1 MTALHFFYC
10 FFVGNGD
17 YLLTLCC
24 CLSGAAWRRFTI
36 RKLYVMKTY
45 NKALLPGTMLR
56 GKKRDYRID
65 RVLGQGTFGI
75 TYLAYTKVTVDGDL
89 GKLQPEIPVAV
100 KEFFMGDINGR
111 EGSTVTTGGSGE
123 LFDKYRHKFARE
135 SANLAN
141 LNHANIVKV
150 VETFEA
156 NGTSYY
162 VMEYCGGGSLDA
174 RIAECG
180 GLPQGEALRYFGQI
194 ASALSYMHSRRMLH
208 LDLKP
213 GNVMLRTGGEAVL
226 IDFGLSKQFTDDGE
240 PESSTTIGGGT
251 PGYASLE
258 QVNYNEDDSESKLP
272 VTMDVYSLGATLYKM
287 LTGKR
292 PPVASDVLARFPEQP
307 LRDHGVSDDVI
318 AAIRHAMQPIPA
330 NRYQSV
336 AAFAAA
342 LDCASEATEAVD
354 REEEPEVVLVDNGR
368 QPVAEPQP
376 HTPAA
381 EPARANQ
388 EQHEYPEPE
397 PEPEQPRRKWLPW
410 VVGVAVAAIAF
421 VAVMLLQPKP
431 QPAIE
436 VPEDLITAV
445 TQSDTVSADEQPVQ
459 QVAQQPQKPEPQRPV
474 RQEAVEQPQ
483 PTRPESQQTQQQPQ
497 RPVQQEAVEQPQPTR
512 PEPQRPVQQQ
522 PEPEPMPATVQQPQR
537 PQSNLPDIAMVYVS
551 GGTFTMGATSEQG
564 SDAYSNEKPAHS
576 VTLSGYYI
584 GKYEVTQEL
593 WEAVMGS
600 NPSYFKGDNLPVE
613 RVSWNDVQEFLR
625 KLNAMTGK
633 RYRLPT
639 EAEWEF
645 AARGGNSSR
654 GYKYSGSN
662 SLGSVAW
669 YRDNSGSRTH
679 AVGTKSPN
687 ELGIYDM
694 SGNVWE
700 WCQDWYSSSYYGS
713 SPRTNPKGP
722 NSGSYRVDRGGGWGG
737 SARGCRVSNRDY
749 GTPGNRDDYLGFRL
763 AL

>member
-1 MTALHFFYC
+1 MNKY
-10 FFVGNGD
+10 D
-17 YLLTLCC
+17 
-24 CLSGAAWRRFTI
+24 
-36 RKLYVMKTY
+36 
-45 NKALLPGTMLR
+45 KALLPGTVLR
-56 GKKRDYRID
+56 GKKNSYRID

-75 TYLAYTKVTVDGDL
+75 TYLAYTTVTVEGDL
-89 GKLQPEIPVAV
+89 GKLQGEMQVAI
-100 KEFFMGDINGR
+100 KEFFMSDINGR
-111 EGSTVTTGGSGE
+111 EGSSVTTGGSGE
-123 LFDKYRHKFARE
+123 LFDRYRHKFARE
-135 SANLAN
+135 ASNLAK
-141 LNHANIVKV
+141 LKHRGIVKV
-150 VETFEA
+150 IETFEA

-162 VMEYCGGGSLDA
+162 AMEYCGGGSLDA
-174 RIAECG
+174 LIAKRG
-180 GLPQGEALRYFGQI
+180 GLPEGDALRYFGQI
-194 ASALSYMHSRRMLH
+194 AEALSYMHSQRMLH

-213 GNVMLRTGGEAVL
+213 GNVMLRTDGEAVL
-226 IDFGLSKQFTDDGE
+226 IDFGLSKQFNDKGE

-251 PGYASLE
+251 PGYAPIE
-258 QVNYNEDDSESKLP
+258 QANYREDSGGKLP
-272 VTMDVYSLGATLYKM
+272 VTMDVYALGGTLYKM
-287 LTGKR
+287 LTGER
-292 PPVASDVLARFPEQP
+292 PPVASDVMNNELPEQP

-318 AAIRHAMQPIPA
+318 AAIHRAMQPKSRD
-330 NRYQSV
+330 RYQTV

-342 LDCASEATEAVD
+342 LDCASEATEAAD
-354 REEEPEVVLVDNGR
+354 QGEEPEVVLVDDGR

-397 PEPEQPRRKWLPW
+397 QPRRKWLPW
-410 VVGVAVAAIAF
+410 VVGLAVAAVAF

-436 VPEDLITAV
+436 VPDDLITAV

-459 QVAQQPQKPEPQRPV
+459 QVAQQPQKPEPQ
-474 RQEAVEQPQ
+474 
-483 PTRPESQQTQQQPQ
+483 QTQQQPQ
-497 RPVQQEAVEQPQPTR
+497 RPVQQQPVEQPQPTR

-564 SDAYSNEKPAHS
+564 SDAWDDEKPAHS

-584 GKYEVTQEL
+584 GKYEVTQKL
-593 WEAVMGS
+593 WKAVMGS
-600 NPSYFKGDNLPVE
+600 NPSNFKGDNLPVE

-633 RYRLPT
+633 NYRLPT

-654 GYKYSGSN
+654 GYKYSGGN
-662 SLGSVAW
+662 SIGNVAW
-669 YRDNSGSRTH
+669 FGSNSGSRTH

-694 SGNVWE
+694 SGNVYE
-700 WCQDWYSSSYYGS
+700 WCQDWYGSYSSSS
-713 SPRTNPKGP
+713 QRNPQGP
-722 NSGSYRVDRGGGWGG
+722 NSGSSRVYRGGSWSNNAG
-737 SARGCRVSNRDY
+737 RCRVSFRLYN
-749 GTPGNRDDYLGFRL
+749 TPGGRDSYLGFRL

>member
-1 MTALHFFYC
+1 MNKY
-10 FFVGNGD
+10 D
-17 YLLTLCC
+17 
-24 CLSGAAWRRFTI
+24 
-36 RKLYVMKTY
+36 
-45 NKALLPGTMLR
+45 KALLPGTVLR
-56 GKKRDYRID
+56 GKKNSYRID

-75 TYLAYTKVTVDGDL
+75 TYLAYTTVTVEGDL
-89 GKLQPEIPVAV
+89 GKLQTEIQVAV
-100 KEFFMGDINGR
+100 KEFFMSDINGR
-111 EGSTVTTGGSGE
+111 EGSSVTTGGSGE
-123 LFDKYRHKFARE
+123 LFDRYRHKFARE
-135 SANLAN
+135 ASNLAK
-141 LNHANIVKV
+141 LKHCGIVKV
-150 VETFEA
+150 IETFEA

-162 VMEYCGGGSLDA
+162 AMEYCGGGSLDA
-174 RIAECG
+174 LIANRG
-180 GLPQGEALRYFGQI
+180 GLPEGDALRYFGQI
-194 ASALSYMHSRRMLH
+194 AEALSYMHSQRMLH

-213 GNVMLRTGGEAVL
+213 GNVMLRTDGEAVL
-226 IDFGLSKQFTDDGE
+226 IDFGLSKQFNDKGE

-251 PGYASLE
+251 PGYAPIE
-258 QVNYNEDDSESKLP
+258 QANYREDSGGKLP
-272 VTMDVYSLGATLYKM
+272 VTMDVYALGGTLYKM
-287 LTGKR
+287 LTGER
-292 PPVASDVLARFPEQP
+292 PPVASDVMNNELPEQP

-318 AAIRHAMQPIPA
+318 AAIHRAMQPKSRD
-330 NRYQSV
+330 RYQTV

-342 LDCASEATEAVD
+342 LDCASEATEAAD
-354 REEEPEVVLVDNGR
+354 QGEEPEVVLVDDGR

-388 EQHEYPEPE
+388 GQQQNEYPEPE

-436 VPEDLITAV
+436 VPDDLITAV

-459 QVAQQPQKPEPQRPV
+459 QVAQQPQKPEPQ
-474 RQEAVEQPQ
+474 
-483 PTRPESQQTQQQPQ
+483 QTQQQPQ
-497 RPVQQEAVEQPQPTR
+497 RPVQQQPVEQPQPTR
-512 PEPQRPVQQQ
+512 PEPQRPVLQQ

-551 GGTFTMGATSEQG
+551 GGTFTMGATLEQG
-564 SDAYSNEKPAHS
+564 SDAWDDEKPAHS

-584 GKYEVTQEL
+584 GKYEVTQKL
-593 WEAVMGS
+593 WKAVMGS
-600 NPSYFKGDNLPVE
+600 NPSNFKGDNLPVE

-633 RYRLPT
+633 NYRLPT

-654 GYKYSGSN
+654 GYKYSGGN
-662 SLGSVAW
+662 SIGNVAW
-669 YRDNSGSRTH
+669 FGGNSGSRTH

-694 SGNVWE
+694 SGNVYE
-700 WCQDWYSSSYYGS
+700 WCQDWYGSYSSSS
-713 SPRTNPKGP
+713 QRNPQGP
-722 NSGSYRVDRGGGWGG
+722 NSGSDRVSRGGGWLNFA
-737 SARGCRVSNRDY
+737 SYCRVSFRNY
-749 GTPGNRDDYLGFRL
+749 YTPGGRDSYLGFRL

>member
-1 MTALHFFYC
+1 M
-10 FFVGNGD
+10 
-17 YLLTLCC
+17 
-24 CLSGAAWRRFTI
+24 S
-36 RKLYVMKTY
+36 
-45 NKALLPGTMLR
+45 
-56 GKKRDYRID
+56 
-65 RVLGQGTFGI
+65 
-75 TYLAYTKVTVDGDL
+75 
-89 GKLQPEIPVAV
+89 
-100 KEFFMGDINGR
+100 DINGR
-111 EGSTVTTGGSGE
+111 EGSSVTTGGSGE
-123 LFDKYRHKFARE
+123 LFDRYRHKFARE
-135 SANLAN
+135 ASNLAK
-141 LNHANIVKV
+141 LKHRGIVKV
-150 VETFEA
+150 IETFEA

-162 VMEYCGGGSLDA
+162 AMEYCGGGSLDA
-174 RIAECG
+174 LIANRG
-180 GLPQGEALRYFGQI
+180 GLPEGDALRYFGQI
-194 ASALSYMHSRRMLH
+194 AEALSYMHSQRMLH

-213 GNVMLRTGGEAVL
+213 GNVMLRTDGEAVL
-226 IDFGLSKQFTDDGE
+226 IDFGLSKQFNDKGE

-251 PGYASLE
+251 PGYAPIE
-258 QVNYNEDDSESKLP
+258 QANYREDSGGKLP
-272 VTMDVYSLGATLYKM
+272 VTMDVYALGGTLYKM
-287 LTGKR
+287 LTGER
-292 PPVASDVLARFPEQP
+292 PPVASDVMNNELPEQP

-318 AAIRHAMQPIPA
+318 AAIHRAMQPKSRD
-330 NRYQSV
+330 RYQTV

-342 LDCASEATEAVD
+342 LDCASEATEAAD
-354 REEEPEVVLVDNGR
+354 QGEEPEVMLVDAGR
-368 QPVAEPQP
+368 QPVAKQQP

-388 EQHEYPEPE
+388 EQPQNEY

-436 VPEDLITAV
+436 VPDDLITAV

-459 QVAQQPQKPEPQRPV
+459 QVAQQPQKPEPQ
-474 RQEAVEQPQ
+474 
-483 PTRPESQQTQQQPQ
+483 QTQQQPQ
-497 RPVQQEAVEQPQPTR
+497 RPVQQQPVEQPQPTR

-522 PEPEPMPATVQQPQR
+522 PEPEPMPATVQQSQR

-564 SDAYSNEKPAHS
+564 SDAWDDEKPAHS

-584 GKYEVTQEL
+584 GKYEVTQKL
-593 WEAVMGS
+593 WKAVMGS
-600 NPSYFKGDNLPVE
+600 NPSNFKGDNLPVE

-633 RYRLPT
+633 NYRLPT

-662 SLGSVAW
+662 SLGNVAW
-669 YRDNSGSRTH
+669 YYDNSGSGTH

-700 WCQDWYSSSYYGS
+700 WCQDWYGSYSGS
-713 SPRTNPKGP
+713 SQRNPQGP
-722 NSGSYRVDRGGGWGG
+722 NSGSSRVFRGGCW
-737 SARGCRVSNRDY
+737 SYDARFCRVSIRGYN
-749 GTPGNRDDYLGFRL
+749 TPGYRLNHLGFRL

>member
-1 MTALHFFYC
+1 
-10 FFVGNGD
+10 
-17 YLLTLCC
+17 
-24 CLSGAAWRRFTI
+24 
-36 RKLYVMKTY
+36 
-45 NKALLPGTMLR
+45 MLR

-162 VMEYCGGGSLDA
+162 VMEYCGGGSLDT

-258 QVNYNEDDSESKLP
+258 QANYNEDDSESKLP

-354 REEEPEVVLVDNGR
+354 REEEPEVVLVDDGW

-376 HTPAA
+376 HIPAA

-397 PEPEQPRRKWLPW
+397 PELEQPRRKWLPW

-459 QVAQQPQKPEPQRPV
+459 QEPEP
-474 RQEAVEQPQ
+474 
-483 PTRPESQQTQQQPQ
+483 T
-497 RPVQQEAVEQPQPTR
+497 
-512 PEPQRPVQQQ
+512 
-522 PEPEPMPATVQQPQR
+522 PEPER
-537 PQSNLPDIAMVYVS
+537 PQHNLPDIAMVYVS

-564 SDAYSNEKPAHS
+564 GEAYFDEKPAHS

-593 WEAVMGS
+593 WKAVMGS

-613 RVSWNDVQEFLR
+613 NVSWNDVQEFLR
-625 KLNAMTGK
+625 KLNVMTGK

-669 YRDNSGSRTH
+669 YDDNSGSRPH

-694 SGNVWE
+694 SGNVLE
-700 WCQDWYSSSYYGS
+700 LCQDWYDSSYYDN
-713 SPRTNPKGP
+713 SPRTNPQGP
-722 NSGSYRVDRGGGWGG
+722 NSGLNRVCRGSSWLSG
-737 SARGCRVSNRDY
+737 ARSCRVSSRCNDSPAVRH
-749 GTPGNRDDYLGFRL
+749 GNLGFRL

>member
-1 MTALHFFYC
+1 
-10 FFVGNGD
+10 
-17 YLLTLCC
+17 
-24 CLSGAAWRRFTI
+24 
-36 RKLYVMKTY
+36 MKTY
-45 NKALLPGTMLR
+45 DRALLPGTVLR
-56 GKKRDYRID
+56 GKKNSYRID

-75 TYLAYTKVTVDGDL
+75 TYLAYTTATVEGDL
-89 GKLQPEIPVAV
+89 GRLKTEIQVAV

-162 VMEYCGGGSLDA
+162 VMEYCGGGSLDT

-180 GLPQGEALRYFGQI
+180 GLPEGEALRYFGQI
-194 ASALSYMHSRRMLH
+194 ASALSYMHSQRMLH

-213 GNVMLRTGGEAVL
+213 GNVMLRASGDAVL
-226 IDFGLSKQFTDDGE
+226 IDFGLSKQFNDEGE
-240 PESSTTIGGGT
+240 PESSTSIGGGT

-258 QVNYNEDDSESKLP
+258 QANYNEDDSESKLP

-292 PPVASDVLARFPEQP
+292 PPVASDVMNNGLPEQP
-307 LRDHGVSDDVI
+307 LRDHGVSNSVI
-318 AAIRHAMQPIPA
+318 AAIHRAMQPKSRD
-330 NRYQSV
+330 RYQSV
-336 AAFAAA
+336 ADFAAA

-354 REEEPEVVLVDNGR
+354 REEEPEVMLVDAGR
-368 QPVAEPQP
+368 QPVAKQQP

-388 EQHEYPEPE
+388 EQHEYPE

-421 VAVMLLQPKP
+421 VAVMLLQRGDEP
-431 QPAIE
+431 QPSID
-436 VPEDLITAV
+436 VPEGLITAV
-445 TQSDTVSADEQPVQ
+445 ASDTVSADEQPVQ
-459 QVAQQPQKPEPQRPV
+459 QVAQQPQKPEPQ
-474 RQEAVEQPQ
+474 
-483 PTRPESQQTQQQPQ
+483 QTQQQPQ
-497 RPVQQEAVEQPQPTR
+497 RP
-512 PEPQRPVQQQ
+512 
-522 PEPEPMPATVQQPQR
+522 
-537 PQSNLPDIAMVYVS
+537 
-551 GGTFTMGATSEQG
+551 TFTMGATSEQG
-564 SDAYSNEKPAHS
+564 SDADSDEKPTHS

-662 SLGSVAW
+662 NIDNVAW
-669 YRDNSGSRTH
+669 YTDNSGSRTH

-700 WCQDWYSSSYYGS
+700 WCQDWYGSYSSSSQRNPQGS
-713 SPRTNPKGP
+713 
-722 NSGSYRVDRGGGWGG
+722 NSGSNRVDRGGSWL
-737 SARGCRVSNRDY
+737 STAWDCRVSDRYSD
-749 GTPGNRDDYLGFRL
+749 TPGNRSSYLGFRL

>member
-1 MTALHFFYC
+1 MNKY
-10 FFVGNGD
+10 D
-17 YLLTLCC
+17 
-24 CLSGAAWRRFTI
+24 
-36 RKLYVMKTY
+36 
-45 NKALLPGTMLR
+45 KALLPGTVLR
-56 GKKRDYRID
+56 GKKNSYRID

-75 TYLAYTKVTVDGDL
+75 TYLAYTTVTVEGDL
-89 GKLQPEIPVAV
+89 GKLQTEIQVAV
-100 KEFFMGDINGR
+100 KEFFMSDINGR
-111 EGSTVTTGGSGE
+111 EGSSVTTGGSGE
-123 LFDKYRHKFARE
+123 LFDRYRHKFARE
-135 SANLAN
+135 ASNLAK
-141 LNHANIVKV
+141 LKHCGIVKV
-150 VETFEA
+150 IETFEA

-162 VMEYCGGGSLDA
+162 AMEYCGGGSLDA
-174 RIAECG
+174 LIANRG
-180 GLPQGEALRYFGQI
+180 GLPEGDALRYFGQI
-194 ASALSYMHSRRMLH
+194 AEALSYMHSQRMLH

-213 GNVMLRTGGEAVL
+213 GNVMLRTDGEAVL
-226 IDFGLSKQFTDDGE
+226 IDFGLSKQFNDKDE

-251 PGYASLE
+251 PGYAPLE
-258 QVNYNEDDSESKLP
+258 QANYREDSGGKLP
-272 VTMDVYSLGATLYKM
+272 VTMDVYALGGTLYKM
-287 LTGKR
+287 LTGER
-292 PPVASDVLARFPEQP
+292 PPVASDVMNNELPEQP

-318 AAIRHAMQPIPA
+318 AAIHRAMQPKSRD
-330 NRYQSV
+330 RYQTV

-354 REEEPEVVLVDNGR
+354 REEEPEVMLVDDGR

-388 EQHEYPEPE
+388 GQQQNEY

-421 VAVMLLQPKP
+421 VAVMLLQRGDEP
-431 QPAIE
+431 QPSIE
-436 VPEDLITAV
+436 VPEGLITAV
-445 TQSDTVSADEQPVQ
+445 ASDTVSADEQPVQ
-459 QVAQQPQKPEPQRPV
+459 QVAQQPQKPEPQ
-474 RQEAVEQPQ
+474 
-483 PTRPESQQTQQQPQ
+483 QTQQQPQ
-497 RPVQQEAVEQPQPTR
+497 RPVQQQPVEQPQPTR

-522 PEPEPMPATVQQPQR
+522 PEPEPTPTPEPER
-537 PQSNLPDIAMVYVS
+537 PQHNLPDIAMVYVS

-564 SDAYSNEKPAHS
+564 SDAFNREKPAHS

-600 NPSYFKGDNLPVE
+600 NPSRFKGDNLPVE
-613 RVSWNDVQEFLR
+613 CVSWNDVQEFLR

-669 YRDNSGSRTH
+669 YDGNSGSRTH

-700 WCQDWYSSSYYGS
+700 WCQDWYGSYSSSS
-713 SPRTNPKGP
+713 QRNPKGP
-722 NSGSYRVDRGGGWGG
+722 NSGSYRVYRGGSWYFN
-737 SARGCRVSNRDY
+737 ARYCRVSYRNY
-749 GTPGNRDDYLGFRL
+749 FTPDFWNNLHLGFRL

>member
-1 MTALHFFYC
+1 MNKY
-10 FFVGNGD
+10 D
-17 YLLTLCC
+17 
-24 CLSGAAWRRFTI
+24 
-36 RKLYVMKTY
+36 
-45 NKALLPGTMLR
+45 KALLSGTVLR
-56 GKKRDYRID
+56 GKKNSYRID

-75 TYLAYTKVTVDGDL
+75 TYLAYTTVTVEGDL
-89 GKLQPEIPVAV
+89 GKLQGEMQVAI
-100 KEFFMGDINGR
+100 KEFFMSDINGR
-111 EGSTVTTGGSGE
+111 EGSSVTTGGSGE
-123 LFDKYRHKFARE
+123 LFDRYRHKFARE
-135 SANLAN
+135 ASNLAK
-141 LNHANIVKV
+141 LKHRGIVKV
-150 VETFEA
+150 IETFEA

-162 VMEYCGGGSLDA
+162 AMEYCGGGSLDA
-174 RIAECG
+174 LIANRG
-180 GLPQGEALRYFGQI
+180 GLPEGDALRYFGQI
-194 ASALSYMHSRRMLH
+194 AEALSYMHSQRMLH

-213 GNVMLRTGGEAVL
+213 GNVMLRTDGEAVL
-226 IDFGLSKQFTDDGE
+226 IDFGLSKQFNDKGE

-251 PGYASLE
+251 PGYAPIE
-258 QVNYNEDDSESKLP
+258 QANYREDSGGKLP
-272 VTMDVYSLGATLYKM
+272 VTMDVYALGGTLYKM
-287 LTGKR
+287 LTGER
-292 PPVASDVLARFPEQP
+292 PPVASDVMNNELPEQP

-318 AAIRHAMQPIPA
+318 AAIHRAMQPKSRD
-330 NRYQSV
+330 RYQTV

-342 LDCASEATEAVD
+342 LDCASEATEAAD
-354 REEEPEVVLVDNGR
+354 QGEEPEVVLVDDGR

-388 EQHEYPEPE
+388 EQHEYPE

-436 VPEDLITAV
+436 VPDDLITAV

-459 QVAQQPQKPEPQRPV
+459 QVAQQPQKPEPQQTQQQPV
-474 RQEAVEQPQ
+474 QPVQQQPVEQPQ
-483 PTRPESQQTQQQPQ
+483 PTRPEPQQ
-497 RPVQQEAVEQPQPTR
+497 PVQQ
-512 PEPQRPVQQQ
+512 PQRPVQQQ
-522 PEPEPMPATVQQPQR
+522 PEPEPTPTPGPER
-537 PQSNLPDIAMVYVS
+537 PQHNLPDIAMVYVS

-564 SDAYSNEKPAHS
+564 SDAYDREKPAHS

-593 WEAVMGS
+593 WKAVMGS
-600 NPSYFKGDNLPVE
+600 NPSYYKGDNLPVE
-613 RVSWNDVQEFLR
+613 QVSWNDVQEFLW

-654 GYKYSGSN
+654 GYKYSGGN

-669 YRDNSGSRTH
+669 YYDNSGSRTH

-694 SGNVWE
+694 SGNVRE
-700 WCQDWYSSSYYGS
+700 WCQDWYNSSYYGS
-713 SPRTNPKGP
+713 SPRTNPQGP
-722 NSGSYRVDRGGGWGG
+722 NSGSFRVSRGGSWDYGA
-737 SARGCRVSNRDY
+737 SHCRVSFRY
-749 GTPGNRDDYLGFRL
+749 GSTPGSRFINLGFRL

>member
-1 MTALHFFYC
+1 MNKY
-10 FFVGNGD
+10 D
-17 YLLTLCC
+17 
-24 CLSGAAWRRFTI
+24 
-36 RKLYVMKTY
+36 
-45 NKALLPGTMLR
+45 KALLPGTVLR
-56 GKKRDYRID
+56 GKKNSYRID

-75 TYLAYTKVTVDGDL
+75 TYLAYTTVTVEGDL
-89 GKLQPEIPVAV
+89 GKLQGEMQVAI
-100 KEFFMGDINGR
+100 KEFFMSDINGR
-111 EGSTVTTGGSGE
+111 EGSSVTTGGSGE
-123 LFDKYRHKFARE
+123 LFDRYRHKFARE
-135 SANLAN
+135 ASNLAK
-141 LNHANIVKV
+141 LKHRGIVKV
-150 VETFEA
+150 IETFEA

-162 VMEYCGGGSLDA
+162 AMEYCGGGSLDA
-174 RIAECG
+174 LIANRG
-180 GLPQGEALRYFGQI
+180 GLPEGDALRYFGQI
-194 ASALSYMHSRRMLH
+194 AEALSYMHSQRMLH

-213 GNVMLRTGGEAVL
+213 GNVMLRTDGEAVL
-226 IDFGLSKQFTDDGE
+226 IDFGLSKQFNDKGE
-240 PESSTTIGGGT
+240 PESSTTIAGGT
-251 PGYASLE
+251 PGYAPIE
-258 QVNYNEDDSESKLP
+258 QANYREDSGGKLP
-272 VTMDVYSLGATLYKM
+272 VTMDVYALGGTLYKM
-287 LTGKR
+287 LTGER
-292 PPVASDVLARFPEQP
+292 PPVASDVMNNELPEQP

-318 AAIRHAMQPIPA
+318 AAIHRAMQPKSRD
-330 NRYQSV
+330 RYQTV

-342 LDCASEATEAVD
+342 LDCASEATEAAD
-354 REEEPEVVLVDNGR
+354 REEEPEVVLVDDGR

-388 EQHEYPEPE
+388 ERHEYPESE

-436 VPEDLITAV
+436 VPDDLITAV

-459 QVAQQPQKPEPQRPV
+459 QVAQQPQKPEPQ
-474 RQEAVEQPQ
+474 
-483 PTRPESQQTQQQPQ
+483 QTQQQPQ
-497 RPVQQEAVEQPQPTR
+497 RPVQQQPVEQPQPTR
-512 PEPQRPVQQQ
+512 PEPQRPVLQQ

-564 SDAYSNEKPAHS
+564 SDAWDDEKPAHS

-633 RYRLPT
+633 NYRLPT

-645 AARGGNSSR
+645 AARGGNNSR
-654 GYKYSGSN
+654 GYKYSGGN
-662 SLGSVAW
+662 SIGNVAW
-669 YRDNSGSRTH
+669 FGGNSGSRTH

-694 SGNVWE
+694 SGNVYE
-700 WCQDWYSSSYYGS
+700 WCQDWYGSYSSSS
-713 SPRTNPKGP
+713 QRNPQGP
-722 NSGSYRVDRGGGWGG
+722 NSGSRRVIRDGSWG
-737 SARGCRVSNRDY
+737 SNARDCRVSYRLSL
-749 GTPGNRDDYLGFRL
+749 TPGRRGSVLGFRL

>member
-1 MTALHFFYC
+1 MNKY
-10 FFVGNGD
+10 D
-17 YLLTLCC
+17 
-24 CLSGAAWRRFTI
+24 
-36 RKLYVMKTY
+36 
-45 NKALLPGTMLR
+45 KALLPGTVLR
-56 GKKRDYRID
+56 GKKNSYRID

-75 TYLAYTKVTVDGDL
+75 TYLAYTTVTVEGDL
-89 GKLQPEIPVAV
+89 GKLQTEIQVAV
-100 KEFFMGDINGR
+100 KEFFMSDINGR
-111 EGSTVTTGGSGE
+111 EGSSVTTGGSGE
-123 LFDKYRHKFARE
+123 LFDRYRHKFARE
-135 SANLAN
+135 ASNLAK
-141 LNHANIVKV
+141 LKHRGIVKV
-150 VETFEA
+150 IETFEA

-162 VMEYCGGGSLDA
+162 AMEYCGGGSLDA
-174 RIAECG
+174 LIANRG
-180 GLPQGEALRYFGQI
+180 GLPEGDALRYFGQI
-194 ASALSYMHSRRMLH
+194 AEALSYMHSQRMLH

-213 GNVMLRTGGEAVL
+213 GNVMLRTDGEAVL
-226 IDFGLSKQFTDDGE
+226 IDFGLSKQFNDKGE

-251 PGYASLE
+251 PGYAPIE
-258 QVNYNEDDSESKLP
+258 QANYREDSGGKLP
-272 VTMDVYSLGATLYKM
+272 VTMDVYALGGTLYKM
-287 LTGKR
+287 LTGER
-292 PPVASDVLARFPEQP
+292 PPVASDVMNNELPEQP

-318 AAIRHAMQPIPA
+318 AAIHRAMQPKSRD
-330 NRYQSV
+330 RYQTV

-342 LDCASEATEAVD
+342 LDCASEATEAAD
-354 REEEPEVVLVDNGR
+354 QGEEPEVMLVDAGR
-368 QPVAEPQP
+368 KPVAEPQP
-376 HTPAA
+376 HTPAV

-388 EQHEYPEPE
+388 GQQQNEYPEPE

-459 QVAQQPQKPEPQRPV
+459 QVAQQPQKPEPQ
-474 RQEAVEQPQ
+474 
-483 PTRPESQQTQQQPQ
+483 QTQQQPQ
-497 RPVQQEAVEQPQPTR
+497 RPVQQQPVEQPQTTR
-512 PEPQRPVQQQ
+512 PEPQRPVLQQ

-537 PQSNLPDIAMVYVS
+537 PQHNLPEIAMVYVS

-564 SDAYSNEKPAHS
+564 GDAYDVEKPAHS
-576 VTLSGYYI
+576 VTLSGSYI

-593 WEAVMGS
+593 WKAVMGS
-600 NPSYFKGDNLPVE
+600 NPSNFKGDNLPVE
-613 RVSWNDVQEFLR
+613 QVSWNDVQEFLR

-662 SLGSVAW
+662 SFGSVAW
-669 YRDNSGSRTH
+669 YYDNSGGRTH

-694 SGNVWE
+694 SGNVYE
-700 WCQDWYSSSYYGS
+700 WCQDWYGGYSSSS
-713 SPRTNPKGP
+713 QRNPKGP
-722 NSGSYRVDRGGGWGG
+722 NSGSHRVVRGCCWSGD
-737 SARGCRVSNRDY
+737 ARFCRVSYRY
-749 GTPGNRDDYLGFRL
+749 YLTPVYRNNVLGFRL

>member
-1 MTALHFFYC
+1 
-10 FFVGNGD
+10 
-17 YLLTLCC
+17 
-24 CLSGAAWRRFTI
+24 
-36 RKLYVMKTY
+36 MKTY
-45 NKALLPGTMLR
+45 DRALLPGTVLR
-56 GKKRDYRID
+56 GKKNSYRID

-75 TYLAYTKVTVDGDL
+75 TYLAYTTATVEGDL
-89 GKLQPEIPVAV
+89 GRLKTEIQVAV
-100 KEFFMGDINGR
+100 KEFFMSDINGR
-111 EGSTVTTGGSGE
+111 EGSTVTTGGSGG
-123 LFDKYRHKFARE
+123 LFDKYRRKFARE
-135 SANLAN
+135 SVNLSN
-141 LNHANIVKV
+141 LNHRGIVNV

-162 VMEYCGGGSLDA
+162 AMEYCGGGSLDA

-180 GLPQGEALRYFGQI
+180 GLPEGEALRYFGQI
-194 ASALSYMHSRRMLH
+194 ASALSYMHSQRMLH

-213 GNVMLRTGGEAVL
+213 GNVMLRASGEAVL
-226 IDFGLSKQFTDDGE
+226 IDFGLSKQFNDEGE

-258 QVNYNEDDSESKLP
+258 QANYNEDDGDGKLP

-292 PPVASDVLARFPEQP
+292 PPVASDVMNNGLPEQP
-307 LRDHGVSDDVI
+307 LRDHGVSNSVI
-318 AAIRHAMQPIPA
+318 AAIHRAMQPKSRD
-330 NRYQSV
+330 RYQSV
-336 AAFAAA
+336 ADFAAA
-342 LDCASEATEAVD
+342 LDCASEATEAAD
-354 REEEPEVVLVDNGR
+354 REEEPEVVLVDDGR
-368 QPVAEPQP
+368 QPVAEPKP

-381 EPARANQ
+381 APARANQ
-388 EQHEYPEPE
+388 EQQQNEY

-436 VPEDLITAV
+436 VPADLITAV

-459 QVAQQPQKPEPQRPV
+459 QVAQQPQKPEPQ
-474 RQEAVEQPQ
+474 
-483 PTRPESQQTQQQPQ
+483 QTQQQPQ
-497 RPVQQEAVEQPQPTR
+497 RPVQQEAVEQPQPTK
-512 PEPQRPVQQQ
+512 PESQPVQQ
-522 PEPEPMPATVQQPQR
+522 PEPEPER
-537 PQSNLPDIAMVYVS
+537 PQHNLPEIAMVYVS

-564 SDAYSNEKPAHS
+564 SDAGSDEKPAHS

-613 RVSWNDVQEFLR
+613 QVSWDDVQEFLR

-669 YRDNSGSRTH
+669 YYDNSGTH

-700 WCQDWYSSSYYGS
+700 WCQDWYGSYSSSS
-713 SPRTNPKGP
+713 QRNPKGP
-722 NSGSYRVDRGGGWGG
+722 NSGSSRVSRGGGWYDN
-737 SARGCRVSNRDY
+737 AWCCRVSLRRNDTPDFRL
-749 GTPGNRDDYLGFRL
+749 GTLGFRL

>member
-1 MTALHFFYC
+1 
-10 FFVGNGD
+10 
-17 YLLTLCC
+17 
-24 CLSGAAWRRFTI
+24 
-36 RKLYVMKTY
+36 MKTY

-180 GLPQGEALRYFGQI
+180 GLPVGEALRYFGQI

-213 GNVMLRTGGEAVL
+213 GNVMLRTDGEAVL

-258 QVNYNEDDSESKLP
+258 QANYNEDDSESKLP

-354 REEEPEVVLVDNGR
+354 REEEPEVVLVDDGR
-368 QPVAEPQP
+368 QPVAKQQP

-388 EQHEYPEPE
+388 EQQQNEYPE

-431 QPAIE
+431 QSAIE

-459 QVAQQPQKPEPQRPV
+459 QVAQQPQKPEPQQTQQQPV
-474 RQEAVEQPQ
+474 QQEAVEQPQ
-483 PTRPESQQTQQQPQ
+483 PTRPESQQTQQQPE
-497 RPVQQEAVEQPQPTR
+497 PQQAQQQ
-512 PEPQRPVQQQ
+512 PQRPVQQ
-522 PEPEPMPATVQQPQR
+522 PEPEPTPTPEPER
-537 PQSNLPDIAMVYVS
+537 PQNNLPDIAMVYVS

-564 SDAYSNEKPAHS
+564 SNALGDEKPAHS

-593 WEAVMGS
+593 WKAVMGS

-613 RVSWNDVQEFLR
+613 QVSWNDVQEFLR

-669 YRDNSGSRTH
+669 YYDNSGSRTH

-694 SGNVWE
+694 SGNVRE
-700 WCQDWYSSSYYGS
+700 WCQDWYSDSYYGS
-713 SPRTNPKGP
+713 SPRTNPTGP
-722 NSGSYRVDRGGGWGG
+722 NSGSYRVRRGGSWGI
-737 SARGCRVSNRDY
+737 SASFCRVSARID
-749 GTPGNRDDYLGFRL
+749 GTPARRNYYLGFRL

>member
-1 MTALHFFYC
+1 
-10 FFVGNGD
+10 
-17 YLLTLCC
+17 
-24 CLSGAAWRRFTI
+24 
-36 RKLYVMKTY
+36 MKTY
-45 NKALLPGTMLR
+45 DRALLPGTVLR
-56 GKKRDYRID
+56 GKKNSYRID

-75 TYLAYTKVTVDGDL
+75 TYLAYTTATVEGDL
-89 GKLQPEIPVAV
+89 GRLKTEIQVAV
-100 KEFFMGDINGR
+100 KEFFMSDINGR
-111 EGSTVTTGGSGE
+111 EGSTVTTGGSGG
-123 LFDKYRHKFARE
+123 LFDKYRRKFARE
-135 SANLAN
+135 SVNLSN
-141 LNHANIVKV
+141 LNHRGIVNV

-162 VMEYCGGGSLDA
+162 AMEYCGGGSLDA

-180 GLPQGEALRYFGQI
+180 GLPEGEALRYFGQI
-194 ASALSYMHSRRMLH
+194 ASALSYMHSQRMLH

-213 GNVMLRTGGEAVL
+213 GNVMLRASGDAVL
-226 IDFGLSKQFTDDGE
+226 IDFGLSKQFNDEGE
-240 PESSTTIGGGT
+240 PESSTSIGGGT

-258 QVNYNEDDSESKLP
+258 QANYNEDDSESKLP

-292 PPVASDVLARFPEQP
+292 PPVASDVMNNGLPEQP
-307 LRDHGVSDDVI
+307 LRDHGVSNSVI
-318 AAIRHAMQPIPA
+318 AAIHRAMQPKSRD
-330 NRYQSV
+330 RYQSV

-342 LDCASEATEAVD
+342 LDCASEATEAAD
-354 REEEPEVVLVDNGR
+354 REEEPEVVLVDDGR
-368 QPVAEPQP
+368 QPVAEPKP
-376 HTPAA
+376 HIPAA

-388 EQHEYPEPE
+388 EQPQNEY

-436 VPEDLITAV
+436 VPDDLITAV

-459 QVAQQPQKPEPQRPV
+459 QVAQQPQKPEPQ
-474 RQEAVEQPQ
+474 
-483 PTRPESQQTQQQPQ
+483 QTQQQPQ
-497 RPVQQEAVEQPQPTR
+497 RPVQQQPVEQPQPTR

-564 SDAYSNEKPAHS
+564 SDAYDWEKPAHS

-593 WEAVMGS
+593 WKAVMGS
-600 NPSYFKGDNLPVE
+600 NPSYYKGDNLPVE

-654 GYKYSGSN
+654 GYKYSGGN

-669 YRDNSGSRTH
+669 YYDNSGSRTH

-694 SGNVWE
+694 SGNVLE
-700 WCQDWYSSSYYGS
+700 WCQDWWGSYSSSS
-713 SPRTNPKGP
+713 QRNPKGP
-722 NSGSYRVDRGGGWGG
+722 NSGSDRVDRGGSWLND
-737 SARGCRVSNRDY
+737 ARLCRVSNR
-749 GTPGNRDDYLGFRL
+749 GGNTPDDRNFSLGFRL

>member
-1 MTALHFFYC
+1 
-10 FFVGNGD
+10 
-17 YLLTLCC
+17 
-24 CLSGAAWRRFTI
+24 
-36 RKLYVMKTY
+36 MKTY
-45 NKALLPGTMLR
+45 DKTLLPGTVLR
-56 GKKRDYRID
+56 GKKNSYRID

-75 TYLAYTKVTVDGDL
+75 TYLAYTTATVEGDL
-89 GKLQPEIPVAV
+89 GRLKTEIQVAV
-100 KEFFMGDINGR
+100 KEFFMSDINGR
-111 EGSTVTTGGSGE
+111 EGSTVTTGGSGG
-123 LFDKYRHKFARE
+123 LFDKYRRKFARE
-135 SANLAN
+135 SVNLSN
-141 LNHANIVKV
+141 LNHRGIVNV

-162 VMEYCGGGSLDA
+162 AMEYCGGGSLDA

-180 GLPQGEALRYFGQI
+180 GLPECEALRYFGQI
-194 ASALSYMHSRRMLH
+194 ASALSYMHSQRMLH

-213 GNVMLRTGGEAVL
+213 GNVMLRASGEAVL
-226 IDFGLSKQFTDDGE
+226 IDFGLSKQFNDEGE
-240 PESSTTIGGGT
+240 PESSTSIGGGT

-258 QVNYNEDDSESKLP
+258 QANYNEDDSGSKLP

-292 PPVASDVLARFPEQP
+292 PPAASDVMNNGLPEQP
-307 LRDHGVSDDVI
+307 LRDHGVSNSVI
-318 AAIRHAMQPIPA
+318 AAILRAMQPKSRD
-330 NRYQSV
+330 RYQTV

-342 LDCASEATEAVD
+342 LDCASEATEAAD
-354 REEEPEVVLVDNGR
+354 RAEEPEVVLVDDGR

-381 EPARANQ
+381 EPAHQ
-388 EQHEYPEPE
+388 EQQQNEY

-421 VAVMLLQPKP
+421 VVVMLLQPKP

-445 TQSDTVSADEQPVQ
+445 ASDTVSADEQPVQ
-459 QVAQQPQKPEPQRPV
+459 QVAQQPQKTEPQQTQQQPQRPV
-474 RQEAVEQPQ
+474 QQQPVEQPQ
-483 PTRPESQQTQQQPQ
+483 PTRPESQQPVQQPQ
-497 RPVQQEAVEQPQPTR
+497 RPVRQEPVEQPQPTK
-512 PEPQRPVQQQ
+512 PESQQPVQQPQRPVQQQ

-537 PQSNLPDIAMVYVS
+537 PQHNLPEIAMVYVS

-564 SDAYSNEKPAHS
+564 GDANDLEKPAHS

-593 WEAVMGS
+593 WKAVMGS
-600 NPSYFKGDNLPVE
+600 NPSRFKGDNLPVE
-613 RVSWNDVQEFLR
+613 QVSWNDVQEFLR

-662 SLGSVAW
+662 SLGNVAW
-669 YRDNSGSRTH
+669 RVSDSGGRTH
-679 AVGTKSPN
+679 VVGTKSPN

-694 SGNVWE
+694 SGNVCE
-700 WCQDWYSSSYYGS
+700 WCQDWYGSYSSLSQ
-713 SPRTNPKGP
+713 RNPKGP
-722 NSGSYRVDRGGGWGG
+722 NSGSHRVHRGSGWNG
-737 SARGCRVSNRDY
+737 SVRSCRVSNRNYDTPDY
-749 GTPGNRDDYLGFRL
+749 RAINLGFRL

>member
-1 MTALHFFYC
+1 
-10 FFVGNGD
+10 
-17 YLLTLCC
+17 
-24 CLSGAAWRRFTI
+24 
-36 RKLYVMKTY
+36 MKTY

-258 QVNYNEDDSESKLP
+258 QANYNEDDSESKLP

-336 AAFAAA
+336 ADFAAA

-354 REEEPEVVLVDNGR
+354 REEEPEVVLVDDGR

-376 HTPAA
+376 HIPAA

-388 EQHEYPEPE
+388 GQQQNEYPEPE

-436 VPEDLITAV
+436 VPDDLITAV

-459 QVAQQPQKPEPQRPV
+459 QVAQQPQKPEPQ
-474 RQEAVEQPQ
+474 
-483 PTRPESQQTQQQPQ
+483 QTQQQPVQ
-497 RPVQQEAVEQPQPTR
+497 PVQQQPVEQPQPTR
-512 PEPQRPVQQQ
+512 PEPQQPVQQPQRPVQQQ
-522 PEPEPMPATVQQPQR
+522 PEPEQTPTPEPER
-537 PQSNLPDIAMVYVS
+537 PQHNLPDIAMVYVS

-564 SDAYSNEKPAHS
+564 SDAYDREKPAHS

-593 WEAVMGS
+593 WKAVMGS
-600 NPSYFKGDNLPVE
+600 NLSYFKGDNLPVE
-613 RVSWNDVQEFLR
+613 NVSWNDVQEFLR

-654 GYKYSGSN
+654 GYKYSGGN
-662 SLGSVAW
+662 SIGSVAW
-669 YRDNSGSRTH
+669 CKDNSGSRTH

-694 SGNVWE
+694 SGNVLE
-700 WCQDWYSSSYYGS
+700 WCQDWYNSSYYGS
-713 SPRTNPKGP
+713 SPRTNPQGP
-722 NSGSYRVDRGGGWGG
+722 NSGSRRVYRGGSWVTRAGN
-737 SARGCRVSNRDY
+737 CRVSLRYYDTPANR
-749 GTPGNRDDYLGFRL
+749 GSGLGFRL

>member
-1 MTALHFFYC
+1 
-10 FFVGNGD
+10 
-17 YLLTLCC
+17 
-24 CLSGAAWRRFTI
+24 
-36 RKLYVMKTY
+36 MKTY
-45 NKALLPGTMLR
+45 DRALLPGTVLR
-56 GKKRDYRID
+56 GKKNSYRID

-75 TYLAYTKVTVDGDL
+75 TYLAYTTATVEGDL
-89 GKLQPEIPVAV
+89 GRLKTEIQVAV

-258 QVNYNEDDSESKLP
+258 QANYNEDDSESKLP

-292 PPVASDVLARFPEQP
+292 PPVASDVMNNGLPEQP
-307 LRDHGVSDDVI
+307 LRDHGVSNSVI
-318 AAIRHAMQPIPA
+318 AAIHRAMQPKSRD
-330 NRYQSV
+330 RYQSV
-336 AAFAAA
+336 ADFAAA

-354 REEEPEVVLVDNGR
+354 REEEPEVMLVDAGR
-368 QPVAEPQP
+368 QPVAKQQP

-388 EQHEYPEPE
+388 EQHEYPE

-436 VPEDLITAV
+436 VPDDLITAV

-459 QVAQQPQKPEPQRPV
+459 QVAQQPQKPEPQ
-474 RQEAVEQPQ
+474 
-483 PTRPESQQTQQQPQ
+483 QTQQQPQ
-497 RPVQQEAVEQPQPTR
+497 RPVQQQPVEQPQTTR
-512 PEPQRPVQQQ
+512 PEPQRPVLQQ

-537 PQSNLPDIAMVYVS
+537 PQHNLPDIAMVYVS

-564 SDAYSNEKPAHS
+564 SDAWDDEKPAHS

-584 GKYEVTQEL
+584 GKYEVTQKL
-593 WEAVMGS
+593 WKAVMGS
-600 NPSYFKGDNLPVE
+600 NPSNFKGDNLPVE
-613 RVSWNDVQEFLR
+613 DVSWNDIQVFLR

-669 YRDNSGSRTH
+669 CKDNSGSRTH

-694 SGNVWE
+694 SGNVFE
-700 WCQDWYSSSYYGS
+700 WCQDWYSDSYYGS
-713 SPRTNPKGP
+713 SPRTNPTGP
-722 NSGSYRVDRGGGWGG
+722 NSGSSRVGRGGSWYG
-737 SARGCRVSNRDY
+737 SAGSCRVSFRHYITPDY
-749 GTPGNRDDYLGFRL
+749 RSGILGFRL